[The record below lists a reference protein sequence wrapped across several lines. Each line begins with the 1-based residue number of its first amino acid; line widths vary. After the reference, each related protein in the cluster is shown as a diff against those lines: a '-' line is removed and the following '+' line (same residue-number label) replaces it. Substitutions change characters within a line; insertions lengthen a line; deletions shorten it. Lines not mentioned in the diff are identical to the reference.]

1 MQKAFIPSK
10 KLTIVIVN
18 GNNRESFC
26 TLPSLIEITRN
37 VKECGSGREHDRMYM
52 KESEIETE
60 IVSERKNECT
70 LYDGILSRN

>member
-37 VKECGSGREHDRMYM
+37 VKECVSGREHDRMYM

>member
-10 KLTIVIVN
+10 KLTTIVIVN

-60 IVSERKNECT
+60 IVSREKERMYP
-70 LYDGILSRN
+70 L